1 MAEEAQPSTVSVSPS
16 PLASDPGTPLWHT
29 ALLVFILFGLSAL
42 SYFTSRRFLANGAGS
57 AVPSTLA
64 MAASYAATLVE
75 EWFLFFFVLWGERI
89 RSRVPVRERVGIH
102 AEKDAVWRDIGIAA
116 LVLVSLW
123 VLGGVLVYVLHP
135 ERGTQVIG
143 YLLPRNLA
151 ELALFVP
158 LAISAGFCEEYIFRG
173 YLMRQFSSLTGSVW
187 AGLIIQAA
195 IFGLAH
201 GYQGFRLMSVIF
213 CYGLIF
219 GTAAILRKS
228 LRPGMFAHG
237 FLDFFSG
244 FMGFILHLMKVKI
257 L

>member
-1 MAEEAQPSTVSVSPS
+1 MAEQAQPSTVNAS
-16 PLASDPGTPLWHT
+16 PLPPAKDSRAPLWHT
-29 ALLVFILFGLSAL
+29 FLLVSILFGLSAL
-42 SYFTSRRFLANGAGS
+42 SYLTSRRFVANGASRG
-57 AVPSTLA
+57 APSTLA
-64 MAASYAATLVE
+64 MVASYAATLVE

-89 RSRVPVRERVGIH
+89 RSRVPMRERIGIH

-123 VLGGVLVYVLHP
+123 AVGGVLVFVLHP

-151 ELALFVP
+151 EIALFVP
-158 LAISAGFCEEYIFRG
+158 LAVSAGFCEEYIFRG

-187 AGLIIQAA
+187 AGLVIQAA

-201 GYQGFRLMSVIF
+201 GYQGLRLMSVIF

-219 GTAAILRKS
+219 GTAAILRRS

-244 FMGFILHLMKVKI
+244 FMGFIWHLMKIKI
-257 L
+257 V